1 MHQLCLLTDLPDGAS
16 RGFEVEGQALL
27 AVRRGAQV
35 YVYRN
40 HCPHRGIR
48 LEWQPDQF
56 LDYEGQYIQ
65 CATHGA
71 LFTIDGGECIAGP
84 CPGERLDPIQCQLE
98 GERVLITLA

>member
-1 MHQLCLLTDLPDGAS
+1 MHLLCLLSDLPDGTS
-16 RGFEVEGQALL
+16 RGFEVEGQPLL
-27 AVRRGAQV
+27 AVRRGERV

-40 HCPHRGIR
+40 LCPHRGIR

-84 CPGERLDPIQCQLE
+84 CPGESLTAVECVLE
-98 GERVLITLA
+98 GDRVLIRP